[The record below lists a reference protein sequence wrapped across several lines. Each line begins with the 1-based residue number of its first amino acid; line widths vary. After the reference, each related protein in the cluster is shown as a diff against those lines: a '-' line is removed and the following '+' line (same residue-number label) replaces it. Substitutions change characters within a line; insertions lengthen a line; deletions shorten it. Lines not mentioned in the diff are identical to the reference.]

1 MLVSF
6 AAAANAGCASD
17 ADGSGNEQPLPIKPV
32 TVMDRTVSCKGAPLT
47 IVSGLD
53 GVLFR
58 TAWSRTGTA
67 GELCKGSTNASDCQK
82 SVASRLSEQKTLA
95 GVGTRGETLVD
106 VMVLSEAFGVI
117 DSDAKAIALVQALY
131 PGGGNI
137 NPVQI
142 ACDGSNISG
151 DAATSYKVRG
161 YESAC
166 SGRVTEVIYTVT
178 KDGVVTAGT
187 PRELRPISG
196 GAMCAD

>member
-95 GVGTRGETLVD
+95 GVGTRARPE
-106 VMVLSEAFGVI
+106 
-117 DSDAKAIALVQALY
+117 KAQRPEKAERPEKGDHPEKMTCWSR
-131 PGGGNI
+131 PG
-137 NPVQI
+137 PVP
-142 ACDGSNISG
+142 
-151 DAATSYKVRG
+151 T
-161 YESAC
+161 
-166 SGRVTEVIYTVT
+166 TPM
-178 KDGVVTAGT
+178 GT
-187 PRELRPISG
+187 PI
-196 GAMCAD
+196 